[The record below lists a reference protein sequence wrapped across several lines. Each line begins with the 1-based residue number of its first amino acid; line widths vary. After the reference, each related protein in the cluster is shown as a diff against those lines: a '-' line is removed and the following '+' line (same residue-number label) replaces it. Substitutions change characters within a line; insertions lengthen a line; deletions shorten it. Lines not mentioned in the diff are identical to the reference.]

1 MILLLI
7 ANAPLDGGPVYA
19 ETNLDAIIAEPW
31 NALSSLFYLIPAIYW
46 FMKLKGKYG
55 SYPFLTF
62 SIPLLLLGGIGSTLY
77 HTFRSSQL
85 LLLMDVL
92 PIAILTLA
100 VSIFFW
106 TKVFDHWWKAI
117 FGVIIPVYILQLLI
131 NRFIQPPLSI
141 NISYFIIGLNIFIPL
156 LIILRRTDYEK
167 AGIVYLAILFFIV
180 GLAFR
185 ELDTYMAKFIPM
197 GTHFL
202 WHAFTA
208 IGAFFIGD
216 YIYFYR
222 SYIITKKQETKRS
235 A

>member
-1 MILLLI
+1 MSLLQN
-7 ANAPLDGGPVYA
+7 ANTPLDGGPIYA
-19 ETNLDAIIAEPW
+19 ETNLDTIIAEPW
-31 NALSSLFYLIPAIYW
+31 NALSSLFYLLPAIYW
-46 FMKLKGKYG
+46 FFKLKGKYG

-77 HTFRSSQL
+77 HAFRSSQVL
-85 LLLMDVL
+85 LIMDVL
-92 PIAILTLA
+92 PITILTLA
-100 VSIFFW
+100 VGIFFW

-117 FGVIIPVYILQLLI
+117 FGIVIPVCILQFLI
-131 NRFIQPPLSI
+131 NRFIEAPLSI
-141 NISYFIIGLNIFIPL
+141 NINYFITGLNIFIPL
-156 LIILRRTDYEK
+156 IILLKRTDYEK
-167 AGIVYLAILFFIV
+167 AGVVYLAILFFSV

-185 ELDTYMAKFIPM
+185 ELDAFLANYIAM

-208 IGAFFIGD
+208 FGAFFIAD

-222 SYIITKKQETKRS
+222 SYIILKKQETKRS